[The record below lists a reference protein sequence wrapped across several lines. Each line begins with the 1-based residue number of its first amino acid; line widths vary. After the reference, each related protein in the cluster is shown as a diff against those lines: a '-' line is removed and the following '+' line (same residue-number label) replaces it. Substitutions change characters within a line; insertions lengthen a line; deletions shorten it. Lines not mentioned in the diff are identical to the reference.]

1 MRRIS
6 IPMIIYWAQVIASVL
21 MMLFGLSYA
30 IWCLIRAITST
41 DNHPGYAL
49 VWTFSIMAY
58 VGWKLML
65 KPSVAELHAAQ
76 KRRKEEVKR

>member
-1 MRRIS
+1 MT
-6 IPMIIYWAQVIASVL
+6 YKWAQAIASGAI
-21 MMLFGLSYA
+21 MLFSSSYA
-30 IWCLIRAITST
+30 IRCLIETTRSD
-41 DNHPGYAL
+41 DNRPGYAL

-76 KRRKEEVKR
+76 KRRKKEEVKR